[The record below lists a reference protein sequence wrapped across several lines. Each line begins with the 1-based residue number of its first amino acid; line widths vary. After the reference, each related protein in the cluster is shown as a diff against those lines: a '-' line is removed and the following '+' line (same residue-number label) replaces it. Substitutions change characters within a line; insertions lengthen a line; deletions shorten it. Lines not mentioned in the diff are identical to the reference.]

1 MLIMKKRLVSMA
13 MAGIMLASLAL
24 SGCSSNEVPVE
35 EVKTTE
41 QAAGKSSGAET
52 QNPGSE
58 KAKLTMVLR
67 AGSYT
72 DVMKNLAPEFA
83 EEHNCEFEFLDLGF
97 TDMYQK
103 MALDS
108 QNNEG
113 TYDVLMIDGSWLSE
127 FLENGTVV
135 NMTDMGYS
143 LDSDF
148 IQMAAQGGLDDNG
161 NVYGVP
167 FYGNVMVQFYNKQV
181 LTDLGYETTP
191 DTWEGILEVAK
202 KAKEAGKEGYLL
214 RAQAGEN
221 ILTDIFPILLAHGG
235 KVLDEN
241 NNVTINTPE
250 FKKALEFYIALKE
263 NGTIMDKDD
272 IVASVQSGNGVMSL
286 DWPGWYTPLEGDT
299 SAFSL
304 IPKKVGAD
312 DPEYTSSIYGLWYLG
327 IPENSQ
333 NKELALEFIKYI
345 TDAKQQTASVQYGG
359 VPTRT
364 SVYENSDIIAQ
375 SPNLEYVYQALKD
388 AVYRPRIKQWTEITV
403 TLGTELDN
411 AVQGAKSVDDALKDA
426 QTACEHIMSN

>member
-1 MLIMKKRLVSMA
+1 MLIMKKRLVA
-13 MAGIMLASLAL
+13 MAVAGTMLTSLVL
-24 SGCSSNEVPVE
+24 SGCSSNEAPKE

-41 QAAGKSSGAET
+41 QATGKSSDAET
-52 QNPGSE
+52 QNSGSE

-127 FLENGTVV
+127 FMENGTVV

-148 IQMAAQGGLDDNG
+148 IQMAAQGGLDADG

-181 LTDLGYETTP
+181 LKDLGYETTP

-235 KVLDEN
+235 EVLDEN
-241 NNVTINTPE
+241 NNVTIYTPE
-250 FKKALEFYIALKE
+250 FKKALEFYMALKE

-286 DWPGWYTPLEGDT
+286 DWPGWYTPLEDDT

-345 TDAKQQTASVQYGG
+345 TDAERQTASVQYGG

-364 SVYENSDIIAQ
+364 SVYENPEIIAQ
-375 SPNLEYVYQALKD
+375 SPNLEYVYQALKE

-426 QTACEHIMSN
+426 QTACEQIISN